1 MDNNF
6 IRNLTVMVLLVI
18 AQALIFNHIM
28 LFNVSMSFV
37 FIYVIIS
44 LPMNLKTDRLLTWAF
59 LGGLAVDIFSD
70 TPGLNSLAC
79 TLLAIM
85 KRPVLYAY
93 IPRDDHT
100 KSIVPSLR
108 NLGFSVYAKYLVT
121 MSTLYCAMVFI
132 IEYFS
137 FADVKEIVIMTVS
150 STLFTSL
157 VLMAIDCLILSRR
170 EKRL

>member
-100 KSIVPSLR
+100 KNIVPSLR
-108 NLGFSVYAKYLVT
+108 NLGFSVYSKYLVT
-121 MSTLYCAMVFI
+121 MSTLYCAIVFI